1 MTSLIAASPA
11 LARDSLARFLQEI
24 RAFPLLSRD
33 EEHMLAKRWREH
45 GDREAAHKLVT
56 SHLRLVAKIAA
67 GYRGYGLPF
76 AELVSEGNVG
86 LMQAVKRFD
95 PDRGFRLSTYA
106 VWWIRAS
113 IKEYVLH
120 SWSLVK
126 MGTMAAQKKL
136 FFGLR
141 TIKGRLKAI
150 DAGDMSPEMVKTVAR
165 ELAVPNPTLSTWTG
179 ASPGA
184 TARSMRPRAKT
195 AAQHGRIAWRTSAPI
210 RKPRSEQPR
219 NWTSGAICCRA
230 PLRVSALA
238 NATSSPSGGSAIRP
252 RHSRNWGA
260 STASRASASARSR
273 RAHLRRSRTA
283 SRSPFPIGA

>member
-1 MTSLIAASPA
+1 
-11 LARDSLARFLQEI
+11 
-24 RAFPLLSRD
+24 
-33 EEHMLAKRWREH
+33 MLAKRWREH

-126 MGTMAAQKKL
+126 MGTTAAQKKL

-165 ELAVPNPTLSTWTG
+165 ELAVPESDVVDMDRRLAGRDSSLNAPAGEDGGAAWQDSVADERANPEVEVGAAEELDVRRDLLQGAVARLAARERHIFTERRLSDPPKTLEELGCVYGVSRERVRQIE
-179 ASPGA
+179 
-184 TARSMRPRAKT
+184 ARAFEKVAHSIKT
-195 AAQHGRIAWRTSAPI
+195 AISDRRMT
-210 RKPRSEQPR
+210 
-219 NWTSGAICCRA
+219 
-230 PLRVSALA
+230 LA
-238 NATSSPSGGSAIRP
+238 
-252 RHSRNWGA
+252 
-260 STASRASASARSR
+260 
-273 RAHLRRSRTA
+273 
-283 SRSPFPIGA
+283 